1 MVQGSLT
8 ISSCGPRKREQSKGQ
23 GRVLGFAFVWMRE
36 GAHVGRWFAGLV
48 STVCVCVR
56 FCAFVCIVT
65 ILVSPWKTV
74 LDMTAHLY
82 HA

>member
-1 MVQGSLT
+1 MVPLLRWVVLKGALTMVQGSLT

-36 GAHVGRWFAGLV
+36 GGHVGRWFAGLV

-56 FCAFVCIVT
+56 LCA
-65 ILVSPWKTV
+65 L
-74 LDMTAHLY
+74 
-82 HA
+82 